1 MQEINLKIRYIKK
14 GLSKNFK
21 KVSLIFLLNPVPF
34 FGQDYEKQKGPETS
48 DNSLLSLQN
57 NFRKVP
63 LLMIYYLSN
72 FDGAI

>member
-1 MQEINLKIRYIKK
+1 MQEINLEIRYIEK
-14 GLSKNFK
+14 GLSKNLK
-21 KVSLIFLLNPVPF
+21 KVNLILLLNPVPLY
-34 FGQDYEKQKGPETS
+34 GQDYKKQKGPETS

-63 LLMIYYLSN
+63 LLMIYYLAN